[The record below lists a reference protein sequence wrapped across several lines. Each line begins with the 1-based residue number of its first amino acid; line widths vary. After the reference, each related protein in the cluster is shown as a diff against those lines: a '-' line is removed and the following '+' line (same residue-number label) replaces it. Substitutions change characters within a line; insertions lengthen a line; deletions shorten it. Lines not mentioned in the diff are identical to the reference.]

1 MNVYFLRVIRTKSGE
16 SLQISGR
23 QKSVP
28 VCSPSVSPMHVN
40 RKVKEEASQ
49 QARPTVQGERTKE
62 IFATLVASQTAGGG
76 GDEARVAR

>member
-1 MNVYFLRVIRTKSGE
+1 
-16 SLQISGR
+16 
-23 QKSVP
+23 
-28 VCSPSVSPMHVN
+28 MHVN

-76 GDEARVAR
+76 GGDEARVARWKEGRREGGGGEAA